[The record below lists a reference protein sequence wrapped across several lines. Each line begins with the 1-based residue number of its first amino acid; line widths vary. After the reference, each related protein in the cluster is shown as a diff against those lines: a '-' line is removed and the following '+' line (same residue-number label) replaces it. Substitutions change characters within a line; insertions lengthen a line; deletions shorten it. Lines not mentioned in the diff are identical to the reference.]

1 MACAWKQLASEARNG
16 VFMLLSVC
24 LPFCGFAQPKEWS
37 YPPGILSVWELDR
50 ARAYMR
56 DEGLRVRYDGS
67 FREPVKTVE
76 FRKGADGVPF
86 TVTAAYTYG
95 VPCVP
100 GTGYE
105 ARVRGEWLPN
115 GDWRPCDVF
124 ATTGDLP
131 PHRVGYEPAE
141 LKPTMTNGLWDAG
154 REVVAYVRCR
164 SEKRPVFRV
173 GESAPEA
180 WSEDPAGF
188 EQTCLAVPTGERGV
202 WKSHV
207 PLAFRYVR
215 FTTPVDGVTLVLD
228 EPALKLVRTF
238 AGGTARERRIW
249 DVSAE
254 TLRLC
259 SRHFYV
265 DAVKRDRLPWAG
277 DLAVSLLSS
286 AASFRDGQTVRNSL
300 DVLDCGDPRDEVNGI
315 VDYSDWWVICHALY
329 RRHFDDLAFTRSR
342 WSSICRRTDSL
353 MRLADEDGFIRGTNA
368 WLFIDHGVG
377 GNSNLGPRTTP
388 LNILQYAALTKAADL
403 ADELGERTAAARW
416 RGQAATLRANIRRA
430 AFDPV
435 RGLFRCDVFD
445 TASPFRRHA
454 NFLAMLFGVA
464 EKDECARIAGELA
477 KDEMPEVGTTWMSAI
492 ECVALLLH
500 GHRDEVSRRIESV
513 WGGMLDRGATTFWES
528 WQPMR
533 KGDAVYGFYG
543 RPFGLALCHTTSTGP
558 LFLLPMLYEEHPV
571 NPFE

>member
-1 MACAWKQLASEARNG
+1 MTDSRKLTLLAMTLTVASAG
-16 VFMLLSVC
+16 
-24 LPFCGFAQPKEWS
+24 FCGSPELKAWS
-37 YPPGILSVWELDR
+37 YPPEIWSVWELDR

-56 DEGLRVRYDGS
+56 DEGLRVRYDGR

-76 FRKGADGVPF
+76 FRKGPNGVPF
-86 TVTAAYTYG
+86 TVTAGYSYG

-105 ARVRGEWLPN
+105 SRIVGEAWFAG

-124 ATTGDLP
+124 ETTGDLP
-131 PHRVGYEPAE
+131 PHRAGYEPTE
-141 LKPTMTNGLWDAG
+141 LKPMLKDGLWDAG

-173 GESAPEA
+173 GESVPEA
-180 WSEDPAGF
+180 RSEDRASF
-188 EQTCLAVPTGERGV
+188 EQTCLAVPTEEKGV

-215 FTTPVDGVTLVLD
+215 FVTPVADVTLVLD
-228 EPALKLVRTF
+228 ESVRKPVRTF
-238 AGGTARERRIW
+238 TAGTARERRIW

-342 WSSICRRTDSL
+342 WPSIRRRTDAL
-353 MRLADEDGFIRGTNA
+353 MRLADADGFVRGTNA

-377 GNSNLGPRTTP
+377 GNSSLGPRTTP
-388 LNILQYAALTKAADL
+388 FNILQYAALTKAAGL
-403 ADELGERTAAARW
+403 ADELGERADAARW
-416 RGQAATLRANIRRA
+416 RRQAVALRANIRRA
-430 AFDPV
+430 AFDRS

-445 TASPFRRHA
+445 AASPFHRHA
-454 NFLAMLFGVA
+454 NFLAILFGVA
-464 EKDECARIAGELA
+464 EKDECARIAAELV
-477 KDEMPEVGTTWMSAI
+477 KDEMPAVGTTWMSAI

-500 GHRDEVSRRIESV
+500 GHREAVSRRIESV

-528 WQPMR
+528 WQPTLE
-533 KGDAVYGFYG
+533 GDAVYSFYG
-543 RPFGLALCHTTSTGP
+543 RPFGLALCHTTSSGP
-558 LFLLPMLYEEHPV
+558 LFVLPMLYDAHPT